1 MTLDGYA
8 VLEKKADKGG
18 NSGRVYVP
26 KSWIGRRVRIV
37 LMEYEDPDNGPRPRT
52 RRKKTITK
60 VMQ

>member
-8 VLEKKADKGG
+8 VLDKRADRGG

-37 LMEYEDPDNGPRPRT
+37 LMEDGEADDESRKARRT
-52 RRKKTITK
+52 RKR
-60 VMQ
+60 